1 MLLVSHA
8 GLLRLHILLSTIVG
22 GLVVIWG
29 RSLDP
34 WFESG
39 GGAVVTGGLVTGGRV
54 TNEK

>member
-8 GLLRLHILLSTIVG
+8 GLFRLHILLSTIVG

-54 TNEK
+54 TNE